1 MCLISRWPASRG
13 DHLFIV
19 ERAVCVI
26 SRYPF
31 FDFLSFLLR
40 NVAEHD
46 RSWMTERLSKLQVQ
60 PELMAHPKPPLAL
73 PAVSSAKTRQV
84 CPSCPLHPPPHSPT
98 GVIPRPLPPSTS
110 LKTLFECGRLLP
122 THLCHPLMRAL
133 R

>member
-19 ERAVCVI
+19 ERALCVI

-46 RSWMTERLSKLQVQ
+46 RAWMTERLSKLQVCVRVRAR
-60 PELMAHPKPPLAL
+60 ML
-73 PAVSSAKTRQV
+73 PACFFRE
-84 CPSCPLHPPPHSPT
+84 PPPREPHA
-98 GVIPRPLPPSTS
+98 PRDGCVPRHCTPCKFSVSAPVLADD
-110 LKTLFECGRLLP
+110 FCC
-122 THLCHPLMRAL
+122 LCV
-133 R
+133 